1 MTVADGTLNIPL
13 TNSDIYQTTNTTP
26 NIVLQDLPAGRF
38 EVTTKLT
45 LPAIQRLPAG
55 WTDRLRR

>member
-26 NIVLQDLPAGRF
+26 NIVLQDLPAG
-38 EVTTKLT
+38 EVRGHDQGHAACRPRATS
-45 LPAIQRLPAG
+45 RV
-55 WTDRLRR
+55 D